1 MKTLALHLILYLA
14 SVCGLQGGISATIL
28 IPQPIVDFGET
39 ETEEWTT
46 TDSPDTD
53 EMYMILPKPFFIMH
67 YNGPDYELIAKEY
80 IMEGAERDCNLLSLH
95 KIKITQEFMSKNVLL
110 DLRQPIPEN
119 YSASTLEIAGYA
131 ALECIRIVAHRHHHE
146 IALRIAAPVGQEE
159 QWLAIQKKFAAH
171 DKSKP
176 FTRKEQAG
184 TGQPATRPESKSE
197 GSDKPQPES
206 EGRSR

>member
-1 MKTLALHLILYLA
+1 M
-14 SVCGLQGGISATIL
+14 
-28 IPQPIVDFGET
+28 
-39 ETEEWTT
+39 
-46 TDSPDTD
+46 
-53 EMYMILPKPFFIMH
+53 
-67 YNGPDYELIAKEY
+67 
-80 IMEGAERDCNLLSLH
+80 LSLH

-119 YSASTLEIAGYA
+119 YSARTLEIAGYA

-159 QWLAIQKKFAAH
+159 KWLAIQKKFAAH

-176 FTRKEQAG
+176 FTRKEQNG
-184 TGQPATRPESKSE
+184 TGQPATSPESKSE
-197 GSDKPQPES
+197 DSDKPQPDA